1 MTKAA
6 DTWQAG
12 AHTTLGRTCKGPA
25 LATYIQHSTDT
36 HSVRHVPLISP
47 KVRRRV
53 RSERGASVGAG
64 LSIARARRC
73 LIETMRALRAYTG
86 ARRASPLRAGMHAV
100 HESSSQQLAPITAL
114 ADANFDYLAELL

>member
-1 MTKAA
+1 MS
-6 DTWQAG
+6 AG
-12 AHTTLGRTCKGPA
+12 LWASRSRFEPVPA
-25 LATYIQHSTDT
+25 KRSDEGSIE
-36 HSVRHVPLISP
+36 P
-47 KVRRRV
+47 KET
-53 RSERGASVGAG
+53 ERGASVGAG